1 MDLKD
6 KVCLITGATSG
17 IGKATAKELASQGAI
32 LVLPIRDA
40 MKGDALRDEIMEQ
53 TPNAR
58 LDFMHCDLASFESIR
73 SFVKAFKK
81 KYKNLHILINNAGV
95 WETKRNES
103 KDGIERNFAVN
114 HLAPFLLTNLL
125 IDTLKSSAP
134 ARIIT
139 VSSEAHRQGDIY
151 FDDLEFKKKFSSL
164 KAYSQS
170 KLANILFTKKLS
182 QKLKGSGVTA
192 NCLHPGVVAS
202 NLFEKMPKVI
212 TAIMKIF
219 MISTEKGAQTTI
231 YLATSEEVKTISG
244 EYFSKSRR
252 KKPSSVA
259 LRQDIADRLWQI
271 SEKYVGIQ
279 S

>member
-1 MDLKD
+1 MDLRD
-6 KVCLITGATSG
+6 KVCVITGATSG
-17 IGKATAKELASQGAI
+17 IGKATAKDLAIRGVI
-32 LVLPIRDA
+32 LVLPIRDKN
-40 MKGDALRDEIMEQ
+40 KGDSLREEILKES
-53 TPNAR
+53 PGAR
-58 LDFMHCDLASFESIR
+58 LEFMLCDLASFESIR

-81 KYKNLHILINNAGV
+81 KHKSLHILINNAGL
-95 WETKRNES
+95 WETKRHES
-103 KDGIERNFAVN
+103 KDGIEKNFAVN

-125 IDTLKSSAP
+125 IDTIKSGAP
-134 ARIIT
+134 ARIIN

-151 FDDLEFKKKFSSL
+151 FDDLEFKKKYSGL

-182 QKLKGSGVTA
+182 QKLKGTWVTA
-192 NCLHPGVVAS
+192 NCLHPGAVAS
-202 NLFEKMPKVI
+202 SFFDKMPKAI
-212 TAIMKIF
+212 TAIMKLF

-231 YLATSEEVKTISG
+231 YLATSDEVKNISG
-244 EYFSKSRR
+244 EYFSKSQR

-259 LRQDIADRLWQI
+259 LRQNIADRLWQI